1 MILRVHLHN
10 NNIPL
15 VLLKLIKITNRNFS
29 DLADKAR
36 DKHREIA
43 IVGCLDCVHRSIA
56 DKDCREEVDGGDTG
70 AQQLKNNSPIGR
82 IPLKHYV
89 RIQSAKQN

>member
-15 VLLKLIKITNRNFS
+15 VRLKLIKITNRNFS

-43 IVGCLDCVHRSIA
+43 IVDHEITFVLTVSIVPLLTRTA
-56 DKDCREEVDGGDTG
+56 GRRWMEVRQGPS
-70 AQQLKNNSPIGR
+70 N
-82 IPLKHYV
+82 
-89 RIQSAKQN
+89 

>member
-10 NNIPL
+10 NNLPL
-15 VLLKLIKITNRNFS
+15 VRLKLIKITNRNFS

-43 IVGCLDCVHRSIA
+43 IIDHEITL
-56 DKDCREEVDGGDTG
+56 
-70 AQQLKNNSPIGR
+70 LK
-82 IPLKHYV
+82 
-89 RIQSAKQN
+89 

>member
-15 VLLKLIKITNRNFS
+15 VRLKLIKITNRNFS

-43 IVGCLDCVHRSIA
+43 IVVTKMKVVLTV
-56 DKDCREEVDGGDTG
+56 
-70 AQQLKNNSPIGR
+70 PIVPLLTRTAGR
-82 IPLKHYV
+82 RWMNV
-89 RIQSAKQN
+89 RQGPSN

>member
-1 MILRVHLHN
+1 MHESPPPLPAPMYPWLNTIKKKNKQIQINSCTKNISAAGMILRVHLHN

-15 VLLKLIKITNRNFS
+15 VRLKLIKITNRNFS

-43 IVGCLDCVHRSIA
+43 IVDHEITL
-56 DKDCREEVDGGDTG
+56 
-70 AQQLKNNSPIGR
+70 LK
-82 IPLKHYV
+82 
-89 RIQSAKQN
+89 

>member
-15 VLLKLIKITNRNFS
+15 VRLKLIKITNRNFS
-29 DLADKAR
+29 DKAR

-43 IVGCLDCVHRSIA
+43 IVDHEITL
-56 DKDCREEVDGGDTG
+56 
-70 AQQLKNNSPIGR
+70 LK
-82 IPLKHYV
+82 
-89 RIQSAKQN
+89 

>member
-1 MILRVHLHN
+1 MHESPPSPRAYVSMAEYNFKKTKQIQINSCTKNISAAGMILRVHLHN

-15 VLLKLIKITNRNFS
+15 VRLKLIKITNRNFS

-43 IVGCLDCVHRSIA
+43 IVDHEITL
-56 DKDCREEVDGGDTG
+56 
-70 AQQLKNNSPIGR
+70 LK
-82 IPLKHYV
+82 
-89 RIQSAKQN
+89 